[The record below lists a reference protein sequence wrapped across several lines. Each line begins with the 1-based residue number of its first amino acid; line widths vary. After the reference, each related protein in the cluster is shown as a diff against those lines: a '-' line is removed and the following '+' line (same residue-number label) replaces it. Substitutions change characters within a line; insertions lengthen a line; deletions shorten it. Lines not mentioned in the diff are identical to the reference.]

1 MFARSHVQDSTIL
14 LVPLP
19 IAKIHNRV
27 QVRHRVA
34 WRCPL
39 GQRRPHWMCRP
50 LPQLHGGTWLGL
62 RHCVGSPAGDLKYSL
77 DAPEFS
83 TIVQPFMLVSYL
95 LIILRTG
102 WYMYMSGDDAALA
115 RVRVVKYREG
125 VRLPLDN
132 RTAR

>member
-1 MFARSHVQDSTIL
+1 MYKLGTVSPGAVPWGSAAHTGCAGRSRSCTEGPGWDCA
-14 LVPLP
+14 
-19 IAKIHNRV
+19 IA
-27 QVRHRVA
+27 
-34 WRCPL
+34 L
-39 GQRRPHWMCRP
+39 G
-50 LPQLHGGTWLGL
+50 TT
-62 RHCVGSPAGDLKYSL
+62 VISPAGDLKYSI